1 MTQSNLPTL
10 AESQGDHY
18 QGDSE
23 SIGDEHWVAPK
34 RILHLRLDGRG
45 QWLYAISYNYDLL
58 ESARWQYGSFNK
70 NETIAEATGRFGAFD
85 GITT

>member
-1 MTQSNLPTL
+1 MTPSNLPTL

-18 QGDSE
+18 CDSE

-34 RILHLRLDGRG
+34 RILHLRPDGGG

-70 NETIAEATGRFGAFD
+70 NETIAEAQERFGSFD